1 VVDDAMGDE
10 VPADGESDPF
20 EGLTL
25 DEDFIRGA
33 DIVEESADAR
43 LARLARIDAEH
54 RRLAAER
61 EVQQQAL
68 EKSLRRRERKQ
79 RRTARGGDHRRRLV
93 VIGVMLAVFAGLVY
107 WNVHNQ
113 GSQVGLGTGGLLGRD
128 VTGGTVSSS
137 ARPPA
142 GVGEASQPLGSP
154 APVALESSSYRFMET
169 QPGSSQP
176 VAYDPCRAI
185 HVVMN
190 ERTVVPGGGTLVQQ
204 GLDEVSR
211 ATGLVFVVEGLTDE
225 APTTNRQSYQPDRY
239 PGRWAPV
246 LIAWTDPA
254 ETPGLAGDVAGLG
267 GSSWASDGKASVY
280 VSGDITLDGPD
291 LARVQAGPEG
301 AAGVRSV
308 IEHELGHLVG
318 LDHVDDPTQLM
329 NPTGGSVT
337 AFGAGDLTG
346 LARLGQGECFP
357 KV

>member
-1 VVDDAMGDE
+1 MADDELGDE
-10 VPADGESDPF
+10 VPADGEPDPF

-61 EVQQQAL
+61 EVQQHAL

-79 RRTARGGDHRRRLV
+79 RRSSRGGDHRQRLV
-93 VIGVMLAVFAGLVY
+93 VIAVMLAVFGGLLY

-113 GSQVGLGTGGLLGRD
+113 GSQVGLGSGGLLGRD

-142 GVGEASQPLGSP
+142 GVGEAAQPLGSP
-154 APVALESSSYRFMET
+154 APAIESSAYRFMET

-190 ERTVVPGGGTLVQQ
+190 ERTAVAGGGALVQQ
-204 GLDEVSR
+204 ALDEASM
-211 ATGLVFVVEGLTDE
+211 ATGLVFIVDGFTDE
-225 APTTNRQSYQPDRY
+225 APSSDRQSYQPDRY

-246 LIAWTDPA
+246 LIAWTDPV
-254 ETPGLAGDVAGLG
+254 ETPGLADDVAGLA
-267 GSSWASDGKASVY
+267 GSSWVTDGKGSVY
-280 VSGDITLDGPD
+280 VSGDVMLDGPD

-318 LDHVDDPTQLM
+318 LDHVDDPSQLM
-329 NPTGGSVT
+329 NATGGTVT
-337 AFGAGDLTG
+337 AYADGDLTG
-346 LARLGQGECFP
+346 LARLGQGACFP